1 MRLLHRS
8 FPSPPFTSSLSSSPI
23 MAERC
28 NAVTIKGEQCRF
40 KARDG
45 EYCQK
50 HINMLNSP
58 NTPMT
63 ATKSSR
69 LPRSSGKARQPPP
82 QSRSVFPEDEDG
94 ERSTRQSKKPVAPAQ
109 DTPARDNE
117 DVEMEMRDPSEEDPT
132 ATNPLPVEAQRPR
145 NRTSKQVSKTTS
157 SIQRYLRS
165 MDSDP
170 ALDPDYFLGSNSST
184 ASVSNGNVVPAPSKP
199 SRAASRV
206 SAMPHGI
213 PAANARPATADA
225 GTQPPSPASHRARS
239 TPQAGPSEPRECR
252 LARAGRRAAPTLRE
266 RFGSQ
271 AHAHAHEQP
280 DAPTTRSRAQRTRIL
295 PSPAVVAPDADER
308 ATTQAACRHPLPAA
322 AAAAPRSD
330 HTRTRI
336 TRTRMPVL
344 KNKNTWPSPL
354 RPSSVG
360 ARRGWSWPKFA
371 AGCSS

>member
-1 MRLLHRS
+1 
-8 FPSPPFTSSLSSSPI
+8 

-50 HINMLNSP
+50 HMNMLNTP
-58 NTPMT
+58 DNPMT

-69 LPRSSGKARQPPP
+69 LPRSSGKARQPPH

-94 ERSTRQSKKPVAPAQ
+94 GRSTRRSKKPVAPAQ

-132 ATNPLPVEAQRPR
+132 ATNPPPVEAQRPR

-184 ASVSNGNVVPAPSKP
+184 ASDSNGNVVPAPSKP

-206 SAMPHGI
+206 SAMPHGT
-213 PAANARPATADA
+213 PTANARPATADA
-225 GTQPPSPASHRARS
+225 GTQPPSPASHRALS
-239 TPQAGPSEPRECR
+239 APQAGPSEPRERR
-252 LARAGRRAAPTLRE
+252 LARSGRRAAPTLRE

-271 AHAHAHEQP
+271 AHAHMDHE
-280 DAPTTRSRAQRTRIL
+280 RTRI
-295 PSPAVVAPDADER
+295 PPAVVAPDADER
-308 ATTQAACRHPLPAA
+308 ATTQAAWPHPLPAA
-322 AAAAPRSD
+322 AAATPRSD
-330 HTRTRI
+330 Y

-344 KNKNTWPSPL
+344 KNGNTWPNPL
-354 RPSSVG
+354 RLSSVG
-360 ARRGWSWPKFA
+360 ARRGWS
-371 AGCSS
+371 

>member
-1 MRLLHRS
+1 MHHHLTKGYKMRLLHRS
-8 FPSPPFTSSLSSSPI
+8 FPSPPFPSSLSSSPI

-50 HINMLNSP
+50 HMNMLNSP

-94 ERSTRQSKKPVAPAQ
+94 GRSTRRSKKPVAPAQ
-109 DTPARDNE
+109 DILGRDNE

-132 ATNPLPVEAQRPR
+132 ATNPPPDEAQRPR

-184 ASVSNGNVVPAPSKP
+184 ASGSNGNVVPAPSKP

-213 PAANARPATADA
+213 ATPTARSTTLDA
-225 GTQPPSPASHRARS
+225 GTQMPSPASHRARS
-239 TPQAGPSEPRECR
+239 TPQAGPSERR
-252 LARAGRRAAPTLRE
+252 LARSGRRAAPTLRE

-271 AHAHAHEQP
+271 AHDHAHEQP
-280 DAPTTRSRAQRTRIL
+280 DAPTTRSRAQRTRL
-295 PSPAVVAPDADER
+295 PPPPPPPLPWSLQMLTNARPHRQPGRTRCPPQRQRRPARTAPGR
-308 ATTQAACRHPLPAA
+308 ACR
-322 AAAAPRSD
+322 S
-330 HTRTRI
+330 
-336 TRTRMPVL
+336 
-344 KNKNTWPSPL
+344 
-354 RPSSVG
+354 
-360 ARRGWSWPKFA
+360 
-371 AGCSS
+371 

>member
-8 FPSPPFTSSLSSSPI
+8 FPSPPFPSSLSSSPI

-50 HINMLNSP
+50 HMNMLNSP

-94 ERSTRQSKKPVAPAQ
+94 GRSTRRSKKPVAPAQ
-109 DTPARDNE
+109 DTLGRDNE

-132 ATNPLPVEAQRPR
+132 ATNPPPDEAQRPR

-184 ASVSNGNVVPAPSKP
+184 ASGSNGNVVPAPSKP

-213 PAANARPATADA
+213 ATPTARSTTLDA
-225 GTQPPSPASHRARS
+225 GTQMPSPASHRARS
-239 TPQAGPSEPRECR
+239 TPQAGPSERR
-252 LARAGRRAAPTLRE
+252 LARSGRRAAPTLRE

-271 AHAHAHEQP
+271 AHDHAHEQP
-280 DAPTTRSRAQRTRIL
+280 DAPTTRSRAQRTRL
-295 PSPAVVAPDADER
+295 PPPPPVPWSLQMLTNARPHRQPGRTHCPPQRQRRPARTAPGR
-308 ATTQAACRHPLPAA
+308 ACR
-322 AAAAPRSD
+322 S
-330 HTRTRI
+330 
-336 TRTRMPVL
+336 
-344 KNKNTWPSPL
+344 
-354 RPSSVG
+354 
-360 ARRGWSWPKFA
+360 
-371 AGCSS
+371 